1 MLVGF
6 RLLQASKAFIRK
18 SGVFRFINN
27 PVKTFLNQGWCWVI
41 DFRPITDASDWN
53 VIDLQNSQEAHSVSL
68 RLKPTKLFWFWWENI
83 TKGYI
88 KYNLMLFKIL
98 LKVM

>member
-1 MLVGF
+1 MLAGF

-27 PVKTFLNQGWCWVI
+27 PVKTILNQGWCWVI

-53 VIDLQNSQEAHSVSL
+53 VINLQLAQLAGGSLCQLSLEAYKTFFV
-68 RLKPTKLFWFWWENI
+68 
-83 TKGYI
+83 
-88 KYNLMLFKIL
+88 LMREC
-98 LKVM
+98 